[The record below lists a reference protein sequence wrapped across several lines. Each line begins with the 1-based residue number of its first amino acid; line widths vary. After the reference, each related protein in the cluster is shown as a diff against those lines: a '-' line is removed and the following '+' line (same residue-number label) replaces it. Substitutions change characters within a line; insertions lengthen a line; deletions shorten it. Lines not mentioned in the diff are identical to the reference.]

1 MAQPW
6 TIEDEHESPTRAPGL
21 GEGSDGSAL
30 RLHAGGE
37 GPDPQTKCRIGG
49 QGATP
54 DDASAAGGLRRNDM
68 SSAGSS
74 QIAPL
79 VHVYGDGTSDLS
91 A

>member
-1 MAQPW
+1 MASLGRSKMSTKAP
-6 TIEDEHESPTRAPGL
+6 PAPGL

-37 GPDPQTKCRIGG
+37 GPDPQTECRIGG
-49 QGATP
+49 QGTAL
-54 DDASAAGGLRRNDM
+54 DDASAAWNLLRNDTA
-68 SSAGSS
+68 SAGSS